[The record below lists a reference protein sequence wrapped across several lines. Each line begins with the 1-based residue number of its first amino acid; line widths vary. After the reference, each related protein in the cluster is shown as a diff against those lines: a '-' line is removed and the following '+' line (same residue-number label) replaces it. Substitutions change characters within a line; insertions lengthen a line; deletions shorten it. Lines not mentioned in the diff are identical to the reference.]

1 MANNLNENCFH
12 LQKDHE
18 MTQAPQ
24 QTSGLIDSP
33 HARSPHS
40 ATTSATRIK
49 SEDLFRDQREIEIEH
64 QGRIYRLRVT
74 QLNKLI
80 LTA

>member
-1 MANNLNENCFH
+1 MAPV
-12 LQKDHE
+12 
-18 MTQAPQ
+18 PQ
-24 QTSGLIDSP
+24 QTSATLT
-33 HARSPHS
+33 RSKAEVQRS
-40 ATTSATRIK
+40 TATGATRIR
-49 SEDLFRDQREIEIEH
+49 SEDLLRDQREIEIEH